1 MDCIVLTHEDKKGVG
16 KMNTPAVSIIVPIYK
31 VEAFL
36 EECINSVLVQSF
48 SDYELLLVDDG
59 SPDRCGVICDE
70 YAEKDVR
77 IKVLHKPN
85 GGLSSARNYGM
96 DKAEGKWIIFIDS
109 DDIWGD
115 NDGLRKLVGYA
126 DKMNLDV
133 LRFEYQA
140 IDEAGNKIY
149 PRPYK
154 DKGLPDAILSNFQMV
169 DKAIAGEWFAWLY
182 LIKRNAIGSLRF
194 DESCMFQ
201 EDIDFYCKF
210 FASGEMRCG
219 YLAEK
224 IYCYRK
230 RNASLTA
237 SVNVNNL
244 KGSFNLCN
252 VFYEQA
258 QIIDDTNLRDLYIYY
273 AVMMYYWA
281 LGTLSED
288 PYYAQRKEIIE
299 QLQLES
305 IHKCTLQR
313 MNETVIS
320 TKNRLFIVPTPAIGV
335 TLFRIKNSLGVMYYK
350 LICKL

>member
-1 MDCIVLTHEDKKGVG
+1 MSVPV
-16 KMNTPAVSIIVPIYK
+16 VSIIVPIYK

-36 EECINSVLVQSF
+36 GECIDSVLAQSY
-48 SDYELLLVDDG
+48 SNYELLLVDDG
-59 SPDRCGVICDE
+59 SPDRCGEICDE

-96 DKAEGKWIIFIDS
+96 ERAKGKWIIFIDS

-115 NDGLRKLVGYA
+115 SDGLRKLVEYA

-140 IDEAGNKIY
+140 IDEVGNKIY
-149 PRPYK
+149 LRLYT
-154 DKGLPDAILSNFQMV
+154 DKVLPNTILSNFQMV

-182 LIKRNAIGSLRF
+182 LIKRNAIGPLRF
-194 DESCMFQ
+194 DESCPFQ

-210 FASGEMRCG
+210 FAAKEMRCG
-219 YLAEK
+219 YLPEK
-224 IYCYRK
+224 IYYYRK
-230 RNASLTA
+230 RKASLTTSA
-237 SVNVNNL
+237 NINNL

-273 AVMMYYWA
+273 AVMMYYWT

-288 PYYAQRKEIIE
+288 PYHAHRKEIIE
-299 QLQLES
+299 QLKLES
-305 IHKCTLQR
+305 LHKCTLQR
-313 MNETVIS
+313 MKEVVIPAKS
-320 TKNRLFIVPTPAIGV
+320 KLFIIPSPSNGAM
-335 TLFRIKNSLGVMYYK
+335 LFRVKNGLGVMYYK
-350 LICKL
+350 LVGKR